1 MVFFYNFSNFPK
13 IAKKFLFNFITKR
26 TEGNSTLKLIFV
38 MVMVP
43 SVMNIFQVWV
53 QDNFLK
59 KAEFSEDID
68 IALEDEAFIR
78 EVYQFKINTREKD
91 KINVEMR
98 GNNHTNEEN
107 STRRELN

>member
-1 MVFFYNFSNFPK
+1 
-13 IAKKFLFNFITKR
+13 
-26 TEGNSTLKLIFV
+26 

-78 EVYQFKINTREKD
+78 EVYQFKINIREKD
-91 KINVEMR
+91 KIHVEMR
-98 GNNHTNEEN
+98 GNNTNEEN
-107 STRRELN
+107 STRREIN

>member
-1 MVFFYNFSNFPK
+1 
-13 IAKKFLFNFITKR
+13 
-26 TEGNSTLKLIFV
+26 

-78 EVYQFKINTREKD
+78 EVYQFKINIREKD
-91 KINVEMR
+91 KMNVEMR
-98 GNNHTNEEN
+98 GNNTNEEK
-107 STRRELN
+107 STRHDIN